1 MAMIRT
7 PAEISALLESLRP
20 RITAYRQSVHW
31 RAVQAYQ
38 WALGRRAKPGDTLSG
53 CVIHNAIVDRDRGR
67 PWPEIDYH
75 HLRQARFL
83 LCRQGD
89 AERVVDRLYAR
100 LVNDWRQADCP
111 QSPINC
117 Q

>member
-7 PAEISALLESLRP
+7 PAEISALLASLRP
-20 RITAYRQSVHW
+20 RVTAYRWSVHR
-31 RAVQAYQ
+31 RAVMAYQ
-38 WALGRRAKPGDTLSG
+38 RAFGREARRGDTLSG

-75 HLRQARFL
+75 HLRHARFL

-89 AERVVDRLYAR
+89 AERLIDRLYAR
-100 LVNDWRQADCP
+100 LVNDWRQAGCP